1 MLSNLRTPLWYE
13 QSMRLIRRQTVRVTW
28 LHHCVALRNVGKP
41 RMPRITSRSPAPT
54 IGMLWNPFPWRCADG
69 CLLWMGKFFSSIHYA
84 VTSTERLQQRLQGV
98 VSGIDALRR
107 NSFPNDET
115 YERFEKLVT
124 AVQIVC
130 SSAWTTQGG
139 AVCNKKEN
147 LGWYVWMIL
156 WPKLWN
162 QKLTRCHHGQN
173 FKLIS
178 GVMLRR
184 TYGRLRAPRWSGSGK
199 NRNRSQSLPLCVNER
214 APQQPT
220 DVAIVTLSDEL
231 SLNRSSLDSNHT
243 EPNPHAQTLGVF
255 FARLLRLFPR
265 FEWLG

>member
-1 MLSNLRTPLWYE
+1 
-13 QSMRLIRRQTVRVTW
+13 MRLIRRQTVRVTW

-41 RMPRITSRSPAPT
+41 RITSLSPAPT
-54 IGMLWNPFPWRCADG
+54 IGCFGILSLGGAP
-69 CLLWMGKFFSSIHYA
+69 MGVDYGWEKFFSSIHYA

-98 VSGIDALRR
+98 VSGIDGLRR
-107 NSFPNDET
+107 DSFPNDET

-130 SSAWTTQGG
+130 SSAWTTQRG

-178 GVMLRR
+178 GAMLRR

-199 NRNRSQSLPLCVNER
+199 NRNRSQSLPLCVNQR
-214 APQQPT
+214 APRQPT

-243 EPNPHAQTLGVF
+243 EPNPRAQTLGVF
-255 FARLLRLFPR
+255 FARRLRLFPR